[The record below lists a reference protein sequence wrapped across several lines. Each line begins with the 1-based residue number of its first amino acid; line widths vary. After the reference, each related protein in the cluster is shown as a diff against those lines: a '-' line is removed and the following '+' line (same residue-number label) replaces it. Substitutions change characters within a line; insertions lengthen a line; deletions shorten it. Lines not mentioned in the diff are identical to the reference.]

1 MKKVLI
7 VDDEKALRSAL
18 KDKLSQDE
26 YDLLEASS
34 GKECMK
40 ILETESVDL
49 VILDIMM
56 PGMSGDEVAKQIYES
71 DKLKS
76 KPAVIILTNKSDME
90 LMADIVASAH
100 SFKYLIKSDSTL
112 DKIAGTV
119 KETIGQG

>member
-40 ILETESVDL
+40 TLETESVDL

-112 DKIAGTV
+112 DKIASTV
-119 KETIGQG
+119 KETIS